1 MVSSVI
7 ISKVDV
13 NSLQPSPTGSV
24 SFSMNSDEILYKMD
38 ENSTLV
44 PIINIGPTGPN
55 GLTGSD
61 GNAGDAGIGANG
73 VNGYNLENNWHKPTC
88 FYGDPMFNVNT
99 NGLGGGTYYTTPQ
112 TFSNKG
118 YQYLTWMYEYVVTSS
133 FVVDAI
139 GTLFGSNSGGG
150 SYKLFIYDSGT
161 HSPGYSHPVNLL
173 YESSQLTYATQGF
186 RYISTSALTLT
197 PGVYWI
203 GIMCGDE
210 SGNPPKDGEVR
221 TGLELAGG
229 GGPKLNS
236 LSYFNVVSPVN
247 IKSILG
253 NDDKD
258 GDLSPSYTGLIL
270 DPYNSKIPQEI
281 TEAYSRTWYNSGM
294 PDPMPE
300 GIMEP
305 SMGLLDSTSSGRVR
319 IWYNN
324 YLSPYP
330 IYLRKTS

>member
-61 GNAGDAGIGANG
+61 GNAGDAGIAANG

-88 FYGDPMFNVNT
+88 FYGDPMFNVNA

-210 SGNPPKDGEVR
+210 SGNPPKDGDPIGKV
-221 TGLELAGG
+221 GAIKL
-229 GGPKLNS
+229 PQLNS

-253 NDDKD
+253 NYDKD
-258 GDLSPSYTGLIL
+258 GDLSPSYIGLTVPLALETTG
-270 DPYNSKIPQEI
+270 
-281 TEAYSRTWYNSGM
+281 AYSGTWYNSGM

-300 GIMEP
+300 GIMVP
-305 SMGLLDSTSSGRVR
+305 SMGLLDSTSSKVTVLSV
-319 IWYNN
+319 I

>member
-258 GDLSPSYTGLIL
+258 GDLSPSYTGLTVPL
-270 DPYNSKIPQEI
+270 ALET

-300 GIMEP
+300 GIMVP
-305 SMGLLDSTSSGRVR
+305 SMGLLDSTSSGKVR

-330 IYLRKTS
+330 IYLKKTS

>member
-133 FVVDAI
+133 FVVDSI

-203 GIMCGDE
+203 GIMCGDM
-210 SGNPPKDGEVR
+210 SGNPPKDGDPSFQV
-221 TGLELAGG
+221 GAIKL
-229 GGPKLNS
+229 PQLNS

-258 GDLSPSYTGLIL
+258 GNLSPSYTGLTVPL
-270 DPYNSKIPQEI
+270 ALET

-300 GIMEP
+300 GIMVP

>member
-236 LSYFNVVSPVN
+236 LSYFTVVSPVN